1 MIIIKKKIRLSMEK
15 QFDYERLGLKCGLEI
30 HQQLDTEKKLFC
42 RCPAKLQGTRDPD
55 FTINRKM
62 RPVLGEMGT
71 YDKAMLT
78 EYEKGMG
85 ITYEGY
91 NDVVC
96 TYELDDTPPFS
107 CNIEAR
113 TIALQIAML
122 LNANIIEE
130 MHVCRKNYLD
140 GSVPC
145 GFQRT
150 MILGT
155 DGYVNLENGK
165 KVRIDILS
173 LEEEAARKIKTENK
187 RNFFRLDRLGIPLIE
202 VTTKPDINTPN
213 ECRECAERIG
223 LLLWSTN
230 VKKVLGSIRQDVN
243 VSIEA
248 GTRIEIK
255 GVQKLGWIPVL
266 INHEISRQLIL
277 LEIKEELKKRKLN
290 ENDIP
295 KTPIELTDTLVKTK
309 SNFISKG
316 LKSGKQI
323 YGINFKGFKG
333 IFGKELMEDYRFGT
347 EVSGKVKLITGLRG
361 IIHSDEDLNNYN
373 FSNEDIKKITENL
386 AFKEGDCFV
395 LILGT
400 KKEVDKAMGVIITR
414 VKFAFKGVP
423 PETRKALENGNT
435 EFLRELHGGAR
446 LYPDTD
452 SEAIFNLENEINEIR
467 ENLPEYPWET
477 IKKYAK
483 KYNTEERMIKDLIF
497 TGKLKLFDNII
508 KLFPDNPSLV
518 FTTLLETTTAL
529 RRDGKDIE
537 NITDNDYIE
546 IFSLLNKKKISKEAI
561 EELMKLKADSPEF
574 SINEIK
580 KKLKIESIT
589 KEDLKKLITEIVE
602 KNTILIK
609 EKEMRAKGPLMGEIM
624 KKVRGKIDG
633 AIVSKE
639 LDNSIKIKIKEL
651 K

>member
-1 MIIIKKKIRLSMEK
+1 MEE
-15 QFDYERLGLKCGLEI
+15 FDYEKLGLKCGLEI

-42 RCPAKLQGTRDPD
+42 RCPTKLQGTRKPD

-78 EYEKGMG
+78 EYEKGME

-107 CNIEAR
+107 CNKEAR
-113 TIALQIAML
+113 EVALQIAML

-155 DGYVNLENGK
+155 DGYITLESGK
-165 KVRIDILS
+165 KIRIDILS

-187 RNFFRLDRLGIPLIE
+187 RNFFRLDRLGIPLVE
-202 VTTKPDINTPN
+202 VTTKPDINTPY

-255 GVQKLGWIPVL
+255 GVQKLGWIPIL
-266 INHEISRQLIL
+266 INHEISRQLKLI
-277 LEIKEELKKRKLN
+277 EIKEELEKKKIDLK
-290 ENDIP
+290 DIP
-295 KTPIELTDTLVKTK
+295 EIPIDLTDTLVKTK
-309 SNFISKG
+309 SKFILKG
-316 LKSGKQI
+316 IKSGKKI
-323 YGINFKGFKG
+323 YGINFREFKG
-333 IFGKELMEDYRFGT
+333 IFGKKLMENYRFGT
-347 EVSGKVKLITGLRG
+347 EVSGKVKLISGLRG
-361 IIHSDEDLNNYN
+361 IIHSDEDLNKYN
-373 FSNEDIKKITENL
+373 FSKEDINKI
-386 AFKEGDCFV
+386 KEKLTYRETDCFV
-395 LILGT
+395 LVLGSI
-400 KKEVDKAMGVIITR
+400 KEVDKAMNVLINR

-452 SEAIFNLENEINEIR
+452 SEAIFNSEEEINEIR
-467 ENLPEYPWET
+467 KNLPEYPWVT
-477 IKKYAK
+477 IKKYSK
-483 KYNTEERMIKDLIF
+483 KYKTEERLIKDLIF
-497 TGKLKLFDNII
+497 TGKLKIFDD
-508 KLFPDNPSLV
+508 LMELYPDNPSLI

-529 RRDGKDIE
+529 RREGKNIE
-537 NITDNDYIE
+537 NITDNDFLE
-546 IFSLLNKKKISKEAI
+546 IFNLLRKKEISKEAI
-561 EELMKLKADSPEF
+561 EELMKLKADSPKY
-574 SINEIK
+574 SIDQIK
-580 KKLKIESIT
+580 AKLNIESIS
-589 KEDLKKLITEIVE
+589 EDELKLLIVEIV
-602 KNTILIK
+602 NRNSNLIK
-609 EKEMRAKGPLMGEIM
+609 KKEMRAMGPLMGEVM

-633 AIVSKE
+633 AIVSGQLE
-639 LDNSIKIKIKEL
+639 NIIKE
-651 K
+651 KIREMK